1 MFMWHSQPSGVT
13 RLRKP
18 IFIMAY
24 WEKNSILSWI
34 HVVYGDNLWQV
45 ESDRSFI
52 LALALL
58 RTLCW
63 LPWSRHNRSGSIT
76 NHSHTELLFCSV
88 FVEPGF
94 GKPAFDVKL
103 PRVKEKKMYSG
114 GWAIPGN
121 KILFFIYKLV
131 ILPAKKKKNP
141 LPTKRAIRHTNPP
154 FYVVTTILPVSGSRS

>member
-1 MFMWHSQPSGVT
+1 MFMWHSQPTGVT

-24 WEKNSILSWI
+24 WEKKKSILSWI

-103 PRVKEKKMYSG
+103 PRDQGKKKMYSG

-131 ILPAKKKKNP
+131 ILPAKKK
-141 LPTKRAIRHTNPP
+141 IRWLQNEQ
-154 FYVVTTILPVSGSRS
+154 